1 MHNSILNIIFAQNE
15 KRCCSRIHSSLPPI
29 TFIITAD
36 YYGPEYFCDRQAET
50 EALESNI
57 ANGRNTVL
65 ISSRRMGKSGLI
77 AHVFNRAFVKSN
89 FKTFSIDLYPT
100 SSLAELILLLA
111 KEITGPL
118 KSKGQSLLESFLGI
132 VKSLRPGFKVDPV
145 TGQFVFD
152 LSLGEIV
159 KPVDSLKEIFQYLE
173 GSEVPC
179 LVSMDEFQQ
188 IAEYPDNNVL
198 ELLRT
203 YVQKCKHTWFI
214 FAGSDRRMMEKL
226 FNNPS
231 EPFYMSCSPL
241 YLDAIQY
248 ENYLAFARHHF
259 EAAGKSLQ
267 EESFKQVYELFDGH
281 TWYVQR
287 LMNEMFA
294 WTKPGEVADA
304 QMASDALTFVIK
316 TYARTFQE
324 QMSSY
329 PDASFTTKELSEK
342 TEQPILS
349 RTGCSVFGLL
359 WSISGF
365 PTIKPG
371 NAYLRS
377 LAVSGNQPEESSP
390 ISCRLHSIN
399 PS

>member
-1 MHNSILNIIFAQNE
+1 MLQPN
-15 KRCCSRIHSSLPPI
+15 P
-29 TFIITAD
+29 FIITAD

-100 SSLAELILLLA
+100 SSLAEMILLLA

-118 KSKGQSLLESFLGI
+118 KTKGQSLLESFLGI

-294 WTKPGEVADA
+294 WTRPGEVADA

-329 PDASFTTKELSEK
+329 PEAQKQLLIAIAKDGQAQQVTSVAFCKKHSMKSPSTVQSALRVLHDKGIVRKDGTTY
-342 TEQPILS
+342 
-349 RTGCSVFGLL
+349 SVTNRLFGIWLAM
-359 WSISGF
+359 
-365 PTIKPG
+365 
-371 NAYLRS
+371 AY
-377 LAVSGNQPEESSP
+377 
-390 ISCRLHSIN
+390 
-399 PS
+399 

>member
-1 MHNSILNIIFAQNE
+1 MLQPN
-15 KRCCSRIHSSLPPI
+15 P
-29 TFIITAD
+29 FIITAD

-259 EAAGKSLQ
+259 EAAGKSLK

-304 QMASDALTFVIK
+304 QMASNALTFVIK

-329 PDASFTTKELSEK
+329 PEAQKQLLIAIAKDGQAQQVTSVAFCKKHSMKSPSTVQSALRVLHDKGIVRKDGNSYSATNRLLGIWLAKE
-342 TEQPILS
+342 
-349 RTGCSVFGLL
+349 
-359 WSISGF
+359 
-365 PTIKPG
+365 
-371 NAYLRS
+371 Y
-377 LAVSGNQPEESSP
+377 
-390 ISCRLHSIN
+390 
-399 PS
+399 

>member
-1 MHNSILNIIFAQNE
+1 MLQPN
-15 KRCCSRIHSSLPPI
+15 P
-29 TFIITAD
+29 FIITAD

-65 ISSRRMGKSGLI
+65 ISSRRMGKTGLI

-100 SSLAELILLLA
+100 SSLAEMILLLA

-329 PDASFTTKELSEK
+329 PEAQKQLLIAIAKDGQAQQVTSVAFCKKHSMKSPSTVQSALRVLHDKGIVRKDGNSYSVTNRLLGIWLAKE
-342 TEQPILS
+342 
-349 RTGCSVFGLL
+349 
-359 WSISGF
+359 
-365 PTIKPG
+365 
-371 NAYLRS
+371 Y
-377 LAVSGNQPEESSP
+377 
-390 ISCRLHSIN
+390 
-399 PS
+399 

>member
-1 MHNSILNIIFAQNE
+1 MLQPN
-15 KRCCSRIHSSLPPI
+15 P
-29 TFIITAD
+29 FIITAD

-118 KSKGQSLLESFLGI
+118 KSKGQSLWESFLGI

-214 FAGSDRRMMEKL
+214 FAGSDRRMMDTWM
-226 FNNPS
+226 
-231 EPFYMSCSPL
+231 PFSMKTIWLLPDITLRRQGKAFRKRVSNKCTNFLMVTPGMCS
-241 YLDAIQY
+241 A
-248 ENYLAFARHHF
+248 
-259 EAAGKSLQ
+259 
-267 EESFKQVYELFDGH
+267 
-281 TWYVQR
+281 
-287 LMNEMFA
+287 
-294 WTKPGEVADA
+294 
-304 QMASDALTFVIK
+304 
-316 TYARTFQE
+316 
-324 QMSSY
+324 
-329 PDASFTTKELSEK
+329 
-342 TEQPILS
+342 
-349 RTGCSVFGLL
+349 
-359 WSISGF
+359 
-365 PTIKPG
+365 
-371 NAYLRS
+371 
-377 LAVSGNQPEESSP
+377 
-390 ISCRLHSIN
+390 
-399 PS
+399 

>member
-1 MHNSILNIIFAQNE
+1 MLQPN
-15 KRCCSRIHSSLPPI
+15 P
-29 TFIITAD
+29 FIITAD

-159 KPVDSLKEIFQYLE
+159 KPVDSLKELFQYLE

-329 PDASFTTKELSEK
+329 PEAQKQLLIAIAKDWKAEQITSVAFCKKHSMKSPSTVQSALRVLHDKGIVRKDGTTY
-342 TEQPILS
+342 
-349 RTGCSVFGLL
+349 SVTNRLFGIWLAM
-359 WSISGF
+359 
-365 PTIKPG
+365 
-371 NAYLRS
+371 AY
-377 LAVSGNQPEESSP
+377 
-390 ISCRLHSIN
+390 
-399 PS
+399 

>member
-1 MHNSILNIIFAQNE
+1 MLQPN
-15 KRCCSRIHSSLPPI
+15 P
-29 TFIITAD
+29 FIITAD

-111 KEITGPL
+111 KEITGSL

-329 PDASFTTKELSEK
+329 PEAQKQLLIAIAKDGQAQQVTSVAFCKKHSMKSPSTVQSALRVLHDKGIVRKDGNSYSVTNRLLGIWLAKE
-342 TEQPILS
+342 
-349 RTGCSVFGLL
+349 
-359 WSISGF
+359 
-365 PTIKPG
+365 
-371 NAYLRS
+371 Y
-377 LAVSGNQPEESSP
+377 
-390 ISCRLHSIN
+390 
-399 PS
+399 

>member
-1 MHNSILNIIFAQNE
+1 MLQPN
-15 KRCCSRIHSSLPPI
+15 P
-29 TFIITAD
+29 FIITAD

-304 QMASDALTFVIK
+304 QMASNALTFVIK

-329 PDASFTTKELSEK
+329 PEAQKQLLIAIAKDGQAQQVTSVAFCKKHSMKSPSTVQSALRVLHDKGIVRKDGNCYSVTNRLLGIWLAKE
-342 TEQPILS
+342 
-349 RTGCSVFGLL
+349 
-359 WSISGF
+359 
-365 PTIKPG
+365 
-371 NAYLRS
+371 Y
-377 LAVSGNQPEESSP
+377 
-390 ISCRLHSIN
+390 
-399 PS
+399 

>member
-1 MHNSILNIIFAQNE
+1 MLQPN
-15 KRCCSRIHSSLPPI
+15 P
-29 TFIITAD
+29 FIITAD

-77 AHVFNRAFVKSN
+77 AHVFNREFVRSN

-329 PDASFTTKELSEK
+329 PEAQKQLLIAIAKDGQAQQVTSVAFCKKHSMKSPSTVQSALRVLHDKGIVRKDGNTYSVTNRLLGIWLAKE
-342 TEQPILS
+342 
-349 RTGCSVFGLL
+349 
-359 WSISGF
+359 
-365 PTIKPG
+365 
-371 NAYLRS
+371 Y
-377 LAVSGNQPEESSP
+377 
-390 ISCRLHSIN
+390 
-399 PS
+399 

>member
-1 MHNSILNIIFAQNE
+1 MLQPN
-15 KRCCSRIHSSLPPI
+15 P
-29 TFIITAD
+29 FIITAD

-329 PDASFTTKELSEK
+329 PEAQKQLLIAIAKDGQAQQVT
-342 TEQPILS
+342 
-349 RTGCSVFGLL
+349 SVAFCKKHSMKSPSTVQSALRVLHDKGIVRKDGNSYSVTNRLL
-359 WSISGF
+359 GIW
-365 PTIKPG
+365 
-371 NAYLRS
+371 
-377 LAVSGNQPEESSP
+377 LAMEY
-390 ISCRLHSIN
+390 
-399 PS
+399 

>member
-1 MHNSILNIIFAQNE
+1 MLQPN
-15 KRCCSRIHSSLPPI
+15 P
-29 TFIITAD
+29 FIITAD
-36 YYGPEYFCDRQAET
+36 YYGPEYFCDRQDET

-77 AHVFNRAFVKSN
+77 AHVFNREFVKSN

-100 SSLAELILLLA
+100 SSLAEMILLLA

-118 KSKGQSLLESFLGI
+118 KSKGQTLLESFLGI

-159 KPVDSLKEIFQYLE
+159 RPVDSLKEIFQYLE

-188 IAEYPDNNVL
+188 IAEYPDKNVL

-203 YVQKCKHTWFI
+203 YVQKCKRTWFI

-241 YLDAIQY
+241 YLDAIRY
-248 ENYLAFARHHF
+248 DNYLAFARKHF
-259 EAAGKSLQ
+259 EAAGKSLL

-287 LMNEMFA
+287 LMNELFA
-294 WTKPGEVADA
+294 WTKSGEVADT
-304 QMASDALTFVIK
+304 QMAADALTFVIK

-329 PDASFTTKELSEK
+329 PEAQKQLLIAIAKDGQAQQVTSVAFCRKHSMKSPSTVQSAMRVLHDKGIVRRDGNSYSVTNRLLGIWLAKE
-342 TEQPILS
+342 
-349 RTGCSVFGLL
+349 
-359 WSISGF
+359 
-365 PTIKPG
+365 
-371 NAYLRS
+371 Y
-377 LAVSGNQPEESSP
+377 
-390 ISCRLHSIN
+390 
-399 PS
+399 

>member
-1 MHNSILNIIFAQNE
+1 MLQPN
-15 KRCCSRIHSSLPPI
+15 P
-29 TFIITAD
+29 FIITAD

-65 ISSRRMGKSGLI
+65 ISSRRMGKTGLI

-100 SSLAELILLLA
+100 SSLAEMILLLA

-329 PDASFTTKELSEK
+329 PEAQKQLLIAIAKDGHAQQVTSVAFCKKHSMKSPSTVQSALRVLHDKGIVRKDGNSYSVTNRLLGIWLAKE
-342 TEQPILS
+342 
-349 RTGCSVFGLL
+349 
-359 WSISGF
+359 
-365 PTIKPG
+365 
-371 NAYLRS
+371 Y
-377 LAVSGNQPEESSP
+377 
-390 ISCRLHSIN
+390 
-399 PS
+399 

>member
-1 MHNSILNIIFAQNE
+1 MLQPN
-15 KRCCSRIHSSLPPI
+15 P
-29 TFIITAD
+29 FIITAD

-111 KEITGPL
+111 KEITSPL
-118 KSKGQSLLESFLGI
+118 KSKGQSLLESFLSI

-329 PDASFTTKELSEK
+329 PEAQKQLLIAIAKDGQAQQVTSVAFCKKHSMKSPSTVQSALRVLHDKGIVRKDGTTY
-342 TEQPILS
+342 
-349 RTGCSVFGLL
+349 SVTNRLFGIWLAM
-359 WSISGF
+359 
-365 PTIKPG
+365 
-371 NAYLRS
+371 AY
-377 LAVSGNQPEESSP
+377 
-390 ISCRLHSIN
+390 
-399 PS
+399 

>member
-1 MHNSILNIIFAQNE
+1 MLQPN
-15 KRCCSRIHSSLPPI
+15 P
-29 TFIITAD
+29 FIITAD
-36 YYGPEYFCDRQAET
+36 YYGPEYFCDRQDET

-329 PDASFTTKELSEK
+329 PEAQKQLLIAIAKDGQAQQVTSVAFCKKHSMKSPSTVQSALRVLHDKGIVRKDGNTYSVTNRLLGIWLAKE
-342 TEQPILS
+342 
-349 RTGCSVFGLL
+349 
-359 WSISGF
+359 
-365 PTIKPG
+365 
-371 NAYLRS
+371 Y
-377 LAVSGNQPEESSP
+377 
-390 ISCRLHSIN
+390 
-399 PS
+399 

>member
-1 MHNSILNIIFAQNE
+1 MLQPNPFL
-15 KRCCSRIHSSLPPI
+15 
-29 TFIITAD
+29 ITAD
-36 YYGPEYFCDRQAET
+36 YYGPEYFCDRQDET

-77 AHVFNRAFVKSN
+77 AHVFNREFVKSN

-100 SSLAELILLLA
+100 SSLAEMILLLA

-132 VKSLRPGFKVDPV
+132 VKSLRPGFKMDPV

-173 GSEVPC
+173 GSKVPC

-188 IAEYPDNNVL
+188 IAEYPDKNVL

-203 YVQKCKHTWFI
+203 YVQKCKHTWFV

-248 ENYLAFARHHF
+248 DNYLAFARQHF

-267 EESFKQVYELFDGH
+267 EESFKQVYDLFGGH

-304 QMASDALTFVIK
+304 QMAADALTFVIK

-324 QMSSY
+324 QMSAYPEAQKQLLIAIAKDGHAQQVTSIAFCKKHSMKSPSTVQSALRVLHDKGIVRKDGNSY
-329 PDASFTTKELSEK
+329 
-342 TEQPILS
+342 
-349 RTGCSVFGLL
+349 SVTNRLL
-359 WSISGF
+359 GIW
-365 PTIKPG
+365 
-371 NAYLRS
+371 
-377 LAVSGNQPEESSP
+377 LAREY
-390 ISCRLHSIN
+390 
-399 PS
+399 

>member
-1 MHNSILNIIFAQNE
+1 MLQPN
-15 KRCCSRIHSSLPPI
+15 P
-29 TFIITAD
+29 FIITAD

-65 ISSRRMGKSGLI
+65 ISSRRMGKTGLI

-329 PDASFTTKELSEK
+329 PEAQKQLLIAIAKDGHAQQVT
-342 TEQPILS
+342 
-349 RTGCSVFGLL
+349 SVAFCKKHSMKSPSTVQSALRVLHDKGIVRKDGNSYSVTNRLL
-359 WSISGF
+359 GIW
-365 PTIKPG
+365 
-371 NAYLRS
+371 
-377 LAVSGNQPEESSP
+377 LAMEY
-390 ISCRLHSIN
+390 
-399 PS
+399 

>member
-1 MHNSILNIIFAQNE
+1 MLQPN
-15 KRCCSRIHSSLPPI
+15 P
-29 TFIITAD
+29 FIITAD

-267 EESFKQVYELFDGH
+267 EESFKQVYDLFDGH

-329 PDASFTTKELSEK
+329 PEAQKQLLIAIAKDGKAQQVTSVAFCKKHSMKSPSTVQSALRVLHDKGIVRKDGTTY
-342 TEQPILS
+342 
-349 RTGCSVFGLL
+349 SVTNRLFGTWLAM
-359 WSISGF
+359 
-365 PTIKPG
+365 
-371 NAYLRS
+371 AY
-377 LAVSGNQPEESSP
+377 
-390 ISCRLHSIN
+390 
-399 PS
+399 

>member
-1 MHNSILNIIFAQNE
+1 MLQPN
-15 KRCCSRIHSSLPPI
+15 P
-29 TFIITAD
+29 FIITAD

-132 VKSLRPGFKVDPV
+132 VKSLRPGFKVDPL

-173 GSEVPC
+173 GGEVPC

-294 WTKPGEVADA
+294 WTRPGEVADA

-329 PDASFTTKELSEK
+329 PEAQKQLLIAIAKDGQAQQVTSVAFCKKHSMKSPSTVQSALRVLHDKGIVRKDGTTY
-342 TEQPILS
+342 
-349 RTGCSVFGLL
+349 SVTNRLFGIWLAM
-359 WSISGF
+359 
-365 PTIKPG
+365 
-371 NAYLRS
+371 AY
-377 LAVSGNQPEESSP
+377 
-390 ISCRLHSIN
+390 
-399 PS
+399 

>member
-1 MHNSILNIIFAQNE
+1 MLQPN
-15 KRCCSRIHSSLPPI
+15 P
-29 TFIITAD
+29 FIITAD

-77 AHVFNRAFVKSN
+77 AHVFNREFVESN

-100 SSLAELILLLA
+100 SSLAEMILLLA

-118 KSKGQSLLESFLGI
+118 KTKGQSLLESFLGI

-294 WTKPGEVADA
+294 WTKPGEVADSL
-304 QMASDALTFVIK
+304 MASDALTFVIK

-329 PDASFTTKELSEK
+329 PEAQKQLLIAIAKDGQAQQVTSVAFCKKHSMKSPSTVQSALRVLHDKGIVRKDGTTYSVTNRLLGIWLAKE
-342 TEQPILS
+342 
-349 RTGCSVFGLL
+349 
-359 WSISGF
+359 
-365 PTIKPG
+365 
-371 NAYLRS
+371 Y
-377 LAVSGNQPEESSP
+377 
-390 ISCRLHSIN
+390 
-399 PS
+399 

>member
-1 MHNSILNIIFAQNE
+1 MLQPN
-15 KRCCSRIHSSLPPI
+15 P
-29 TFIITAD
+29 FIITAD

-188 IAEYPDNNVL
+188 IAEYPEKNVL

-329 PDASFTTKELSEK
+329 PEAQKQLLIAIAKDGQAQQVTSVAFCKKHSMKSPSTVQSALRVLHDKGIVRKDGNSYSVTNRLLGIWLAKE
-342 TEQPILS
+342 
-349 RTGCSVFGLL
+349 
-359 WSISGF
+359 
-365 PTIKPG
+365 
-371 NAYLRS
+371 Y
-377 LAVSGNQPEESSP
+377 
-390 ISCRLHSIN
+390 
-399 PS
+399 

>member
-1 MHNSILNIIFAQNE
+1 MLQPN
-15 KRCCSRIHSSLPPI
+15 P
-29 TFIITAD
+29 FIITAD

-65 ISSRRMGKSGLI
+65 ISSRRMGKSALI

-294 WTKPGEVADA
+294 WTRPGEVADA

-329 PDASFTTKELSEK
+329 PEAQKQLLIAIAKDGQAQQVTSVAFCKKHSMKSPSTVQSALRVLHDKGIVRKDGNSYSVTNRLLGIWLAKE
-342 TEQPILS
+342 
-349 RTGCSVFGLL
+349 
-359 WSISGF
+359 
-365 PTIKPG
+365 
-371 NAYLRS
+371 Y
-377 LAVSGNQPEESSP
+377 
-390 ISCRLHSIN
+390 
-399 PS
+399 

>member
-1 MHNSILNIIFAQNE
+1 MLQPN
-15 KRCCSRIHSSLPPI
+15 P
-29 TFIITAD
+29 FIITAD

-65 ISSRRMGKSGLI
+65 ISSRRMGKTGLI

-329 PDASFTTKELSEK
+329 PEAQKQLLIAIAKDGHAQQVT
-342 TEQPILS
+342 
-349 RTGCSVFGLL
+349 SVAFCKKHSMKSPSTVQSALRVLHDKGIVRKDGNSYSVTNRLL
-359 WSISGF
+359 EIW
-365 PTIKPG
+365 
-371 NAYLRS
+371 
-377 LAVSGNQPEESSP
+377 LAMEY
-390 ISCRLHSIN
+390 
-399 PS
+399 

>member
-1 MHNSILNIIFAQNE
+1 MLQPN
-15 KRCCSRIHSSLPPI
+15 P
-29 TFIITAD
+29 FIITAD

-65 ISSRRMGKSGLI
+65 ISSRRMGKTGLI

-329 PDASFTTKELSEK
+329 PEAQKQLLIAIAKDGQAQQVT
-342 TEQPILS
+342 
-349 RTGCSVFGLL
+349 SVAFCKKHSMKSPSTVQSALRVLHDKGIVRKDGNSYSVTNRLL
-359 WSISGF
+359 EIW
-365 PTIKPG
+365 
-371 NAYLRS
+371 
-377 LAVSGNQPEESSP
+377 LAMEY
-390 ISCRLHSIN
+390 
-399 PS
+399 

>member
-1 MHNSILNIIFAQNE
+1 MLQPN
-15 KRCCSRIHSSLPPI
+15 P
-29 TFIITAD
+29 FIITAD

-65 ISSRRMGKSGLI
+65 ISSRRMGKTGLI
-77 AHVFNRAFVKSN
+77 AHVFNRTFVKSN

-304 QMASDALTFVIK
+304 QMASNALTFVIK

-329 PDASFTTKELSEK
+329 PEAQKQLLIAIAKDGQAQQVTSVAFCKKHSMKSPSTVQSALRVLHDKGIVRKDGNSYSVTNRLLGIWLAKE
-342 TEQPILS
+342 
-349 RTGCSVFGLL
+349 
-359 WSISGF
+359 
-365 PTIKPG
+365 
-371 NAYLRS
+371 Y
-377 LAVSGNQPEESSP
+377 
-390 ISCRLHSIN
+390 
-399 PS
+399 

>member
-1 MHNSILNIIFAQNE
+1 MLQPN
-15 KRCCSRIHSSLPPI
+15 P
-29 TFIITAD
+29 FIITAD

-100 SSLAELILLLA
+100 SSLAEMILLLA

-118 KSKGQSLLESFLGI
+118 KTKGQSLLESFLGI

-329 PDASFTTKELSEK
+329 PEAQKQLLIAIAKDGQAQQVTSVAFCKKHSMKSPSTVQSALRVLHDKGIVRKDGTTY
-342 TEQPILS
+342 
-349 RTGCSVFGLL
+349 SVTNRLL
-359 WSISGF
+359 GIWLAM
-365 PTIKPG
+365 
-371 NAYLRS
+371 AY
-377 LAVSGNQPEESSP
+377 
-390 ISCRLHSIN
+390 
-399 PS
+399 